1 MIKGIKATMF
11 LTAVLFPAMLFAGT
25 AWADNVPGNRTIV
38 RIFTYPNAAVI
49 KYSPAFANILGC
61 AGGSIGDTTAA
72 ISWQSDPDRKVMFAS
87 LLTALA
93 SNSQIGL
100 GINGCFPGFAG
111 PEGGIPLI
119 YRVDVIP

>member
-25 AWADNVPGNRTIV
+25 AWADNIPANRTIV
-38 RIFTYPNAAVI
+38 KVFTYPNAAVI
-49 KYSPAFANILGC
+49 VYSPAYANNLGC

-93 SNSQIGL
+93 GNMQIGL
-100 GINGCFPGFAG
+100 GIAGCFAGFG
-111 PEGGIPLI
+111 GGIPLI
-119 YRVDVIP
+119 YRVDVAP

>member
-49 KYSPAFANILGC
+49 KYSPAFANNLGC
-61 AGGSIGDTTAA
+61 ASGIGDEHAA
-72 ISWQSDPDRKVMFAS
+72 ISWQSDSERKVMFAS